1 MRGGNVAGCFNIG
14 KNLNVD
20 IVSSGGGGVF
30 EFVELALL
38 VAVNFGAFAVFGQNF
53 LIGVDDEHAVYAIYN
68 HPLIVL
74 DDLACIV

>member
-30 EFVELALL
+30 ELVELALL

-53 LIGVDDEHAVYAIYN
+53 LIGVDDEHAIYAVDN
-68 HPLIVL
+68 HPLIIL
-74 DDLACIV
+74 DDLARIV